1 MPEQKSTGVKVK
13 WITARV
19 EETNTAGQMERVFFE
34 GSDNETYYLEL
45 RAENRATELVAIS
58 LIRDAFIHGK
68 KLNLFWERRNERRWL
83 KAVNI
88 WG

>member
-1 MPEQKSTGVKVK
+1 MAEQKSEAVRVK

-19 EETNTAGQMERVFFE
+19 EYTSTTGEMERVFFE
-34 GSDNETYYLEL
+34 GSDNEKYYLEL
-45 RAENRATELVAIS
+45 RHQNRSTELVAIS

-68 KLNLFWERRNERRWL
+68 KLNLFWELRNNRRWL

>member
-1 MPEQKSTGVKVK
+1 MAEEKSTGVMVK

-19 EETNTAGQMERVFFE
+19 EFTSSAGQMERVFFK
-34 GSDNETYYLEL
+34 GSDNAQYYLEL
-45 RAENRATELVAIS
+45 RAENRSTELVAIS

-68 KLNLFWERRNERRWL
+68 KLNLYWERRNNRRWL

-88 WG
+88 WS